1 MNRLPVF
8 TLLWLALT
16 CSHAHSADKTLDDFR
31 HLVTS
36 GTWEE
41 LWPDGDG
48 GMEVR
53 PVTAELWTA
62 AMQAALDAEGALHIP
77 ARELPYYLDGP
88 IILSSG
94 QRLTADPGAGMRLRP
109 GTNTCLVRNR
119 NLVGFPEGPVP
130 AETQPDRDIIVE
142 GGIWTTLATSA
153 KESNGNLRGASAGKN
168 AVPGTHGVILLQNV
182 RGVTVRNITVRQSRA
197 FAVHLANVED
207 FTVDGLTLEN
217 HRRDGVHVNGP
228 ARRGLI
234 RNVSGDSHD
243 DTVALNA
250 WEWKNYAPSYG
261 AIHDIVIEDISG
273 APDGVPSANSIRFL
287 PGRKKFAD
295 GTMLD
300 CPIHDITVRR
310 VAGIT
315 EFKLYDQPNL
325 ELGRDKDFSAGLG
338 TLKNLRFEHLDLARA
353 ARIEIHAELDGL
365 VLDHVTL
372 EKNEPFVLI
381 GPKSQTYRFGED
393 PSKWVEIFSPDLDC
407 SARNIA
413 VTGVRLRGSESE
425 LEPGQVVREIE
436 QTMNLKYP
444 ATTPRGG
451 TGKGTWVR

>member
-1 MNRLPVF
+1 MKHLAVF
-8 TLLWLALT
+8 TLGCLVLT
-16 CSHAHSADKTLDDFR
+16 WTHANSGDKTLDDFR

-41 LWPDGDG
+41 HWPDGDG
-48 GMEVR
+48 GMKVR

-62 AMQAALDAEGALHIP
+62 AMQAALDATGALHIP

-94 QRLTADPGAGMRLRP
+94 QRLTADPDAEMRLRP

-119 NLVGFPEGPVP
+119 NLPGFSEGSVP
-130 AETQPDRDIIVE
+130 ADTQSDRDIIVE

-207 FTVDGLTLEN
+207 FTVDGLILEN

-250 WEWKNYAPSYG
+250 WEWRNYAPSYG

-273 APDGVPSANSIRFL
+273 APDSVPSANSIRFL
-287 PGRKKFAD
+287 PGKKKFAD
-295 GTMLD
+295 GTVLD
-300 CPIHDITVRR
+300 CPINDITVQR
-310 VAGIT
+310 VSGIT
-315 EFKLYDQPNL
+315 EYKLYDQPNL

-338 TLKNLRFEHLDLARA
+338 TLRNLRFEHLDLPRA

-365 VLDHVTL
+365 VLDQVTL
-372 EKNEPFVLI
+372 DSDEPFVLI
-381 GPKSQTYRFGED
+381 GPKSQTYRFGDD

-407 SARNIA
+407 TARNISI
-413 VTGVRLRGSESE
+413 TGVRLRGSESE

-436 QTMNLKYP
+436 QTLNPDYP

-451 TGKGTWVR
+451 TGKGTWER